1 MRSSSREEIEED
13 FDALHAAVSRI
24 VGHAFEVLTT
34 PERLAL
40 LERLEH
46 ETRRLAVPRHALI
59 NQIGEQSNSE
69 ELGGTLP
76 ATLAD
81 RLRITRGEARRR
93 VAEAA
98 DLGQRRALIGEVLA
112 PLLTAT
118 AAALRA
124 GRIGAD
130 HVRVIRSFLRRL
142 PASVDLETREHAE
155 AHLAELATK
164 HGPEDLAKL
173 AGRLTACLNPD
184 GDYTDEDRARRRGL
198 TLGKQDIDGMSPV
211 RGWLTPEARAA
222 LEAVLAKL
230 AAPGMCNPEDDT
242 AVVDGAPG
250 EEAVQR
256 DTRSTAQRNHDGFTA
271 ALRGVLASGEL
282 GQHNGLP
289 ASIIVSTTLKD
300 LEAAAG
306 KGLTGGGTL
315 LPMSDVIRLAR
326 HGHHYLAIFD
336 KGRAIGLYHTNGWL
350 HRDNELFCT
359 PRIVAVRIPAATCP
373 ATSLRCT
380 TSPNSPSAGQA
391 MSMT

>member
-1 MRSSSREEIEED
+1 MHSSSREEIEED
-13 FDALHAAVSRI
+13 SDALHAAVSRI

-59 NQIGEQSNSE
+59 NQIGEQSNST

-76 ATLAD
+76 TVLAD

-155 AHLAELATK
+155 AHLAKAGHQAWSRGLSQ
-164 HGPEDLAKL
+164 
-173 AGRLTACLNPD
+173 AGRAADCL
-184 GDYTDEDRARRRGL
+184 
-198 TLGKQDIDGMSPV
+198 
-211 RGWLTPEARAA
+211 PE
-222 LEAVLAKL
+222 
-230 AAPGMCNPEDDT
+230 P
-242 AVVDGAPG
+242 
-250 EEAVQR
+250 
-256 DTRSTAQRNHDGFTA
+256 
-271 ALRGVLASGEL
+271 
-282 GQHNGLP
+282 
-289 ASIIVSTTLKD
+289 
-300 LEAAAG
+300 
-306 KGLTGGGTL
+306 
-315 LPMSDVIRLAR
+315 
-326 HGHHYLAIFD
+326 
-336 KGRAIGLYHTNGWL
+336 
-350 HRDNELFCT
+350 
-359 PRIVAVRIPAATCP
+359 
-373 ATSLRCT
+373 
-380 TSPNSPSAGQA
+380 
-391 MSMT
+391 